1 MIGLP
6 DGNLGVSI
14 VAICDST
21 GEQNMQDFQSL
32 GLSKQLLLAIEQEG
46 YTTPTPVQAQSIP
59 PLLSGR
65 DVLGVAQTG
74 TGKTAAFALP
84 VLQVMSRTKQHGK
97 RKIRALVLSPT
108 RELAAQID
116 ERFSAYS
123 EHLDIRHK
131 VIFGGVNQNPQ
142 VKALQ
147 KGIDVLV
154 ATPGRLLDLIGQGHI
169 DLGQVEFFVLDEA
182 DQMLDMGFIRD
193 IKKVLNLLPRDRQNL
208 LFSATMPKSIA
219 DLASSFLN
227 DAVKVDVSPEEITVD
242 RIAQKIMFV
251 KKADK
256 RRLIVKIIK
265 HEKVKKGIVFTRTK
279 HGANRL
285 VKQLGQSG
293 INAAAIHGNKS
304 QGARTKALANFKNGE
319 VKILVATDIASRGID
334 VNDITHVFNYD
345 LPNEPESYVHRI
357 GRTARA
363 GKSGI
368 AYGFC
373 DDTESGYLVGI
384 QQLIGFEID
393 VDETHEFH
401 FMGAIPKPGQKPG
414 KIKTV
419 SSGNK
424 KNNSNRNKNKR
435 RSNQRQSRPQQ
446 SNQRSN
452 NSNRQRSSN
461 KRRNRNR
468 SRNNQN

>member
-1 MIGLP
+1 MRQT
-6 DGNLGVSI
+6 DSFLGVSI
-14 VAICDST
+14 VAICNSNE
-21 GEQNMQDFQSL
+21 EQNMQNFQSF
-32 GLSKQLLLAIEQEG
+32 GLSRELLLAIEQEG

-59 PLLSGR
+59 PLLNGR

-84 VLQVMSRTKQHGK
+84 VLQVMNRSKPQRIRH
-97 RKIRALVLSPT
+97 IRALVLSPT

-142 VKALQ
+142 VRALQ
-147 KGIDVLV
+147 RGIDVLV

-169 DLGQVEFFVLDEA
+169 DLGRVEFFVLDEA

-193 IKKVLNLLPRDRQNL
+193 IKKVLNLLPKQRQNL

-219 DLASSFLN
+219 DLASSFLHN
-227 DAVKVDVSPEEITVD
+227 AVMVDVSPEEITVD

-251 KKADK
+251 RKADK
-256 RRLIVKIIK
+256 RRLIVQIIK
-265 HEKVKKGIVFTRTK
+265 KERVSKGIVFTRTK

-285 VKQLGQSG
+285 VKQLAQSG

-304 QGARTKALANFKNGE
+304 QSARTKALANFKSGE
-319 VKILVATDIASRGID
+319 TKILVATDIASRGID

-393 VDETHEFH
+393 VDESHDFH
-401 FMGAIPKPGQKPG
+401 FIGAIPKPGQKPG
-414 KIKTV
+414 RIKTGK
-419 SSGNK
+419 SSK
-424 KNNSNRNKNKR
+424 KPRNSNRNKKRNSQRQNKPTS
-435 RSNQRQSRPQQ
+435 SNQ
-446 SNQRSN
+446 
-452 NSNRQRSSN
+452 NSGNKNAHRQRSSRR
-461 KRRNRNR
+461 RRNRNR

>member
-1 MIGLP
+1 
-6 DGNLGVSI
+6 
-14 VAICDST
+14 
-21 GEQNMQDFQSL
+21 MQDFQSL
-32 GLSKQLLLAIEQEG
+32 GLSRELLLAIEQEG

-59 PLLSGR
+59 PLLNGR

-84 VLQVMSRTKQHGK
+84 VLQVMNRSKPQGK
-97 RKIRALVLSPT
+97 RHIRTLVLSPT

-131 VIFGGVNQNPQ
+131 VIFGGVKQNPQ
-142 VKALQ
+142 VRALE

-154 ATPGRLLDLIGQGHI
+154 ATPGRLLDLIGQGYI
-169 DLGQVEFFVLDEA
+169 DLGRVEFFVLDEA

-193 IKKVLNLLPRDRQNL
+193 IKKVLKLLPKQRQNL

-219 DLASSFLN
+219 DLASSFLHN
-227 DAVKVDVSPEEITVD
+227 AVKVDVSPEEITVD

-251 KKADK
+251 RKADK

-265 HEKVKKGIVFTRTK
+265 QERVSKGIVFTRTK

-285 VKQLGQSG
+285 VKQLAQSG

-304 QGARTKALANFKNGE
+304 QGARTKALANFKSGE
-319 VKILVATDIASRGID
+319 TKILVATDIASRGID

-384 QQLIGFEID
+384 QQLIGFDID
-393 VDETHEFH
+393 IDESHEFH
-401 FMGAIPKPGQKPG
+401 FIGAIPKPGQKPG
-414 KIKTV
+414 KIKTDK
-419 SSGNK
+419 SGK
-424 KNNSNRNKNKR
+424 KPRNSNRNNSKKRNVQSQNKPKS
-435 RSNQRQSRPQQ
+435 SNQKSG
-446 SNQRSN
+446 NTN
-452 NSNRQRSSN
+452 DNRQRSPRR
-461 KRRNRNR
+461 RRNRNR
-468 SRNNQN
+468 SRYNQN